1 MNRNLICIVITMF
14 FMSLVGCSNQNTT
27 IQGLVKLDEISEI
40 SFSGFNENPIWG
52 IGREFNIQIDST
64 RTFKIDI
71 DIEQISDC
79 WIQFGMGT
87 EKATS
92 KRIFISPGDKLEL
105 IINET
110 GISFNGKGAEINKL
124 YSRVEANDLN
134 TYQLINPLMY
144 NHISLEEYI
153 DNVRGFQERRI
164 QLIENLDRKDKLSV
178 ELEKLYIDQTA
189 LDYRFLIMAA
199 FRHSFYTNNRRVNLF
214 EMFRN
219 EISVDEFTN
228 DEWVTYHDYV
238 SLLRSYLFY
247 VKGLEI
253 SRKSNGLGL
262 FEGIEIALTDSIKGQ
277 SQQYALAE
285 YICSDLDD
293 GEYDSLLV
301 NHFNKIAQDQFAK
314 KTVADALIN
323 YEQKEYLIGKPIHEE
338 FANTILADTAN
349 NQLLFDEM
357 LESYKGNIVYM
368 EVWSLGCAPCIRSMP
383 TSRMLEKEIGNL
395 PVKFVYLTTDKLN
408 DNLWE
413 HVFKASLTK
422 ENHYR
427 LVNGTYSRMN
437 KFMNST
443 LVPWFLLFDK
453 QGNLLDFR
461 AEEPYS
467 IKEKLIELGI

>member
-134 TYQLINPLMY
+134 TYQLINPLMN

-189 LDYRFLIMAA
+189 LDYRFLI
-199 FRHSFYTNNRRVNLF
+199 
-214 EMFRN
+214 
-219 EISVDEFTN
+219 
-228 DEWVTYHDYV
+228 
-238 SLLRSYLFY
+238 
-247 VKGLEI
+247 
-253 SRKSNGLGL
+253 
-262 FEGIEIALTDSIKGQ
+262 
-277 SQQYALAE
+277 
-285 YICSDLDD
+285 
-293 GEYDSLLV
+293 
-301 NHFNKIAQDQFAK
+301 
-314 KTVADALIN
+314 
-323 YEQKEYLIGKPIHEE
+323 
-338 FANTILADTAN
+338 
-349 NQLLFDEM
+349 
-357 LESYKGNIVYM
+357 
-368 EVWSLGCAPCIRSMP
+368 
-383 TSRMLEKEIGNL
+383 
-395 PVKFVYLTTDKLN
+395 
-408 DNLWE
+408 
-413 HVFKASLTK
+413 
-422 ENHYR
+422 
-427 LVNGTYSRMN
+427 
-437 KFMNST
+437 
-443 LVPWFLLFDK
+443 
-453 QGNLLDFR
+453 
-461 AEEPYS
+461 
-467 IKEKLIELGI
+467 

>member
-134 TYQLINPLMY
+134 TYQLINPLMN

-189 LDYRFLIMAA
+189 LDYRFLILAA
-199 FRHSFYTNNRRVNLF
+199 FRHSFFTNNRSVNLF

-285 YICSDLDD
+285 YICNDLDN

-301 NHFNKIAQDQFAK
+301 NHFNKIEQDQFAK

-368 EVWSLGCAPCIRSMP
+368 EVWSLSCAPCIRSMP

-427 LVNGTYSRMN
+427 LVNGTNSRMN